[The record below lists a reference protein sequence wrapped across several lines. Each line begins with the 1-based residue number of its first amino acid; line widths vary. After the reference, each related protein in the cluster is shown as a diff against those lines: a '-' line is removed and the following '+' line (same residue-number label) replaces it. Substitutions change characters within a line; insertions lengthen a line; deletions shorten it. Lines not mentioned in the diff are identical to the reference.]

1 MLVNV
6 ECKSSIMRKTSSQRI
21 VEQINLNEPLHISN
35 DADLENAFH
44 FWQGASGK
52 RYIHS
57 VYTLFTCPELPKANY
72 VLVKRDENDECTALS
87 IGQTTADAN
96 SLNLAFL
103 RQSAAKFGANEIHVN
118 VMTKND
124 HERNL
129 VRLDLLGCQSIN
141 GQNPKH

>member
-1 MLVNV
+1 MSVNLQYKSVVMRKNTSQQNV
-6 ECKSSIMRKTSSQRI
+6 EQA
-21 VEQINLNEPLHISN
+21 NLNEPLLISN
-35 DADLENAFH
+35 DAELENAFH

-57 VYTLFTCPELPKANY
+57 VYSLFTCPELPKANY
-72 VLVKRDENDECTALS
+72 ILVKREQDGSCRALS
-87 IGQTTADAN
+87 IGQTKEKAS

-103 RQSAAKFGANEIHVN
+103 RHSAAKHGANEIHVN

-129 VRLDLLGCQSIN
+129 VRLDLLGCQSVN
-141 GQNPKH
+141 GQYPKH

>member
-6 ECKSSIMRKTSSQRI
+6 QCKSVSMRKFSPQLH

-57 VYTLFTCPELPKANY
+57 VYSLFTCPELPKANY
-72 VLVKRDENDECTALS
+72 VLVRREENGECTALS
-87 IGQTTADAN
+87 IGQTKDNAS

-103 RQSAAKFGANEIHVN
+103 RHSAAKLGANEVHIN
-118 VMTKND
+118 VMTKSD
-124 HERNL
+124 HERNM

-141 GQNPKH
+141 GQRPHH